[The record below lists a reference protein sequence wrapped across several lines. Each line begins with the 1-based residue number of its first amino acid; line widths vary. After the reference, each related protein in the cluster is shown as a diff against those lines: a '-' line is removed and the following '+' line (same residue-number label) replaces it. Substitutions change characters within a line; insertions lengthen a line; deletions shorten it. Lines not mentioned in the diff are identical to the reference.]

1 MFIITGAS
9 DGLGLQ
15 IAKLYKSSG
24 KRVVNVSRR
33 DSDYADDNILTD
45 LTNESSITLAVQAI
59 LQIDEKIEALINC
72 AGVMSLEPLNK
83 ITSSEIDRTFGVN
96 IKGPILLVS
105 GLADRLKKEGTDI
118 VNVSSTV
125 GLKAY
130 IDQAAYGA
138 SKWAMRGFSQN
149 LQIELKDT
157 NRVISFC
164 VGGFKSDIAKK
175 VHGQD
180 LPDPENWMN
189 PEDIAVFMKQI
200 LDLPDNMEVTEI
212 IINRRPAENN

>member
-1 MFIITGAS
+1 MIVITGAS

-15 IAKLYKSSG
+15 IARVYKEAG

-33 DSDYADDNILTD
+33 DSQYANDNLQTD
-45 LTNESSITLAVQAI
+45 LTNEASVGGTVDAI
-59 LQIDEKIEALINC
+59 GQMGEPIEALVNC

-83 ITSSEIDRTFGVN
+83 VTASELDRVFGVN
-96 IKGPILLVS
+96 IKGVILLVS
-105 GLADRLKKEGTDI
+105 GLADRMKQDGTDI

-130 IDQAAYGA
+130 PDQAAYGA

-175 VHGQD
+175 VHGKD
-180 LPDPENWMN
+180 LPDPENWMD

-200 LDLPDNMEVTEI
+200 LDLPKGMEVSEI
-212 IINRRPAENN
+212 VINRRPAK